1 MEWDLFED
9 KMNNQ
14 EYEELE
20 KILNKNNN
28 ELIVKYQLGIVYSCQ
43 YEKKQKAIDIF
54 KELIEMNFHKQYI
67 YIFLAEHTFDYKER
81 VNIIKCGVSL
91 FPKNE
96 ILNRFLLEITTN
108 SSEGEMI
115 YLNLS
120 DKDCLVDYDNLKMAE
135 LYYQDKKYERAIGYL
150 DKIDLQE
157 QNDYANNYIVLLK
170 NICNYYLKNNIN
182 LKEIRKY
189 TIGNLKKEFGY
200 LGFYLEIAHYI
211 NKKDY
216 KKTNELII
224 NLPYNVFSDTFF
236 EVFVKNGRYPCYFE
250 FENLLNDINS
260 IILEL
265 DEVEKKSKNKIETLK
280 IVYKLQYDYE
290 EIKLSKKE
298 IKEYIKIIKAEFF
311 ENKEECLVEIYFD
324 LLMKNKNEEEAINFM
339 FENYLYSFRY
349 DKVIDFEKYEFSL
362 SSIKLIY
369 SKMLSRSLRTEI
381 NKKEEEL
388 IVVLIKLLYMN
399 KEYIKVCDVSEKYES
414 KIDFQK
420 KDVLFEIAYS
430 YAEIENDVKA
440 EKLYLK
446 ILKKDKNNS
455 SVLNN
460 LGIIYEKHGKIDKAL
475 EHLQKAESINH
486 NEIHIRNI
494 KRCNIT
500 LEEKKK
506 NQEEMIEGKE
516 NIKKENIFIINKFL
530 SFCEHQN
537 DSGDII
543 CSYSELPIF
552 LNINAEK
559 ANEVL
564 NTFLRKK
571 YLFKQ
576 INHSYDTNKSVYKI
590 NNDVESE
597 IINIKNNNKLM
608 NDVANKLNNISLEKM
623 ENMNL
628 NDKFSKIS
636 SITNTEICSI
646 LKRDYYELF
655 MAYTI
660 DNQKSVTI
668 LAGGIIETILI
679 YIIKKN
685 DSTIGNKIYDLDLTQ
700 LLNKCQNN
708 NYISSVPLN
717 FINGLK
723 KYRNFVHPGVE
734 IRENKKGIKIA
745 DESIDLLWGFVNWL
759 IDYVL

>member
-1 MEWDLFED
+1 M
-9 KMNNQ
+9 
-14 EYEELE
+14 
-20 KILNKNNN
+20 
-28 ELIVKYQLGIVYSCQ
+28 
-43 YEKKQKAIDIF
+43 
-54 KELIEMNFHKQYI
+54 H
-67 YIFLAEHTFDYKER
+67 
-81 VNIIKCGVSL
+81 
-91 FPKNE
+91 
-96 ILNRFLLEITTN
+96 
-108 SSEGEMI
+108 
-115 YLNLS
+115 
-120 DKDCLVDYDNLKMAE
+120 
-135 LYYQDKKYERAIGYL
+135 
-150 DKIDLQE
+150 
-157 QNDYANNYIVLLK
+157 
-170 NICNYYLKNNIN
+170 
-182 LKEIRKY
+182 
-189 TIGNLKKEFGY
+189 
-200 LGFYLEIAHYI
+200 
-211 NKKDY
+211 
-216 KKTNELII
+216 
-224 NLPYNVFSDTFF
+224 
-236 EVFVKNGRYPCYFE
+236 
-250 FENLLNDINS
+250 
-260 IILEL
+260 IIL
-265 DEVEKKSKNKIETLK
+265 D
-280 IVYKLQYDYE
+280 
-290 EIKLSKKE
+290 
-298 IKEYIKIIKAEFF
+298 
-311 ENKEECLVEIYFD
+311 
-324 LLMKNKNEEEAINFM
+324 
-339 FENYLYSFRY
+339 
-349 DKVIDFEKYEFSL
+349 
-362 SSIKLIY
+362 
-369 SKMLSRSLRTEI
+369 
-381 NKKEEEL
+381 
-388 IVVLIKLLYMN
+388 
-399 KEYIKVCDVSEKYES
+399 
-414 KIDFQK
+414 
-420 KDVLFEIAYS
+420 
-430 YAEIENDVKA
+430 
-440 EKLYLK
+440 
-446 ILKKDKNNS
+446 
-455 SVLNN
+455 
-460 LGIIYEKHGKIDKAL
+460 
-475 EHLQKAESINH
+475 
-486 NEIHIRNI
+486 
-494 KRCNIT
+494 
-500 LEEKKK
+500 
-506 NQEEMIEGKE
+506 
-516 NIKKENIFIINKFL
+516 IKKENIFIINKFL

-745 DESIDLLWGFVNWL
+745 DESIDLLWDFVNWL
-759 IDYVL
+759 IDYAL